1 MKFYLE
7 LKLKKEPYS
16 FEFKFSPIQPMFQHQ
31 PPPQAVPSNAPR
43 DSLSHCRWSSK
54 GPHSLGQLE
63 K

>member
-16 FEFKFSPIQPMFQHQ
+16 FGFKFSSIQPMFQHQ

-43 DSLSHCRWSSK
+43 DTVCLIADGALRD
-54 GPHSLGQLE
+54 PIA
-63 K
+63 